1 MTTAANFRQELETWI
16 NGMPD
21 RRALLVEEGGIAD
34 STLRLT
40 LSGRYNPGELLEK
53 SLRQVMQKYPLN
65 MVSRAVSEV

>member
-1 MTTAANFRQELETWI
+1 
-16 NGMPD
+16 MPD